1 MPLFN
6 LPKQCYNYNMFLNR
20 KCKITFIKHGA
31 TINTEENRFFD
42 DEKYPAINETG
53 RLEMEKISEWIA
65 DTGLKTDKIYTSPS
79 LRCIQSTRILADIL
93 KQDFEILNN
102 LTGRKNGIFSGL
114 TAEEI
119 NKKYKG
125 KFQEYYANPEKYT
138 PDGGESLKEFNLRVN
153 SLIDDIIQ
161 ANPNKRLVIVTH
173 GEIIRSAISNIL
185 DIPLNS
191 QFKIYVPTASA
202 TQISYFENFASLI
215 YSAYKLRG

>member
-1 MPLFN
+1 
-6 LPKQCYNYNMFLNR
+6 MFLNR

-42 DEKYPAINETG
+42 DEKFPAINETG
-53 RLEMEKISEWIA
+53 REEMEKISEWINNI
-65 DTGLKTDKIYTSPS
+65 GLKIDKIYTSPS
-79 LRCIQSTRILADIL
+79 LRCVQSTRILSDIC

-114 TAEEI
+114 TVAEI

-125 KFQEYYANPEKYT
+125 KFQEYYTDPENYT
-138 PDGGESLKEFNLRVN
+138 PDGGESLIEFNARVN
-153 SLIDDIIQ
+153 SIIDDIIQ
-161 ANPNKRLVIVTH
+161 ANPNKRLIIITH
-173 GEIIRSAISNIL
+173 GEIIRCAIANIL
-185 DIPLNS
+185 NIPLNS

-215 YSAYKLRG
+215 YSGYKPRG